1 MLASRVMVN
10 HTQYRTTKGTL
21 KMAGKL
27 ASFWV
32 LLVLGICVA
41 SECRAQ
47 AERRSGRSSDSA
59 VGPSR
64 KAQKIYDKYAQQ
76 WSWQDGYEL
85 SPFIVTQIETPVAK
99 PLGPTRR
106 LTELEYSRLILSTL
120 AVPPLEPLPR
130 RSPVRSVVQPETGE
144 DGVTRYKPVETR
156 VVEVFN
162 RGILLL
168 ENGEEVRLRGVRM
181 FSERDPDDV
190 IRYYVREGMR
200 RLRELTRTQRVRI
213 VFEEP
218 LRDPDGNLLGLVTLA
233 DGTELNRYM
242 LEQGYGYVEPADFLP
257 FQDLSE
263 YYTAERTARDARR
276 GIWSK
281 K

>member
-1 MLASRVMVN
+1 
-10 HTQYRTTKGTL
+10 
-21 KMAGKL
+21 MAGK
-27 ASFWV
+27 WV
-32 LLVLGICVA
+32 CLGLMLLVGICSA

-47 AERRSGRSSDSA
+47 AESRSGRSSDSA
-59 VGPSR
+59 VGSSR
-64 KAQKIYDKYAQQ
+64 KAKKIYEKFARE

-85 SPFIVTQIETPVAK
+85 SPFVVTQIETPVAK
-99 PLGPTRR
+99 PLSPTRR

-130 RSPVRSVVQPETGE
+130 RSPVRSVVQPETDE
-144 DGVTRYKPVETR
+144 NGVTRYKPVETR

-181 FSERDPDDV
+181 FSERDPDEV

-200 RLRELTRTQRVRI
+200 RLREMTRTQRVRI
-213 VFEEP
+213 IFEEP

-257 FQDLSE
+257 FQDLTE
-263 YYTAERTARDARR
+263 YYAAERAARDARR

-281 K
+281 R